1 VHFKGKQKKRKF
13 NWQKLYRESKKDSGR
28 DEMDK
33 TKKAVRLKNNL
44 TASYDWLGNKDSN
57 LDRRSQSPF
66 LHVHQLS

>member
-1 VHFKGKQKKRKF
+1 
-13 NWQKLYRESKKDSGR
+13 
-28 DEMDK
+28 MDK

-66 LHVHQLS
+66 LVTFTSFHVLSHTYVKALTYGCLAANLSS